1 MLSDAQVRGYLDRLG
16 IAEAPE
22 PTKENLDRLIYA
34 HQTHIPFE
42 TVSVHRAQGVPD
54 LSLPAIYD
62 QVIERRHGAYCFQLN
77 KLFQK
82 LLEALGYNVRPV
94 ICRAVRGR
102 EGRMPINHRGL
113 IVTLDEGRYSADV
126 GFGGPMPAGAL
137 GLFPGVEQ
145 DICGETYI
153 AERSDHAWWKIDRI
167 TKAERDLHD
176 DGLPA
181 RRQTEL
187 ELCTAAVEE
196 IDFDS
201 MNHFFSLPGT
211 LFKDHELV
219 NLRTDGGYKGFRDGV
234 LTLREGGEKT
244 IIELE
249 GPDEVAR
256 ALREHFD
263 LDYDA

>member
-1 MLSDAQVRGYLDRLG
+1 MNGH
-16 IAEAPE
+16 IAKPI
-22 PTKENLDRLIYA
+22 D
-34 HQTHIPFE
+34 
-42 TVSVHRAQGVPD
+42 VP
-54 LSLPAIYD
+54 
-62 QVIERRHGAYCFQLN
+62 
-77 KLFQK
+77 K

-196 IDFDS
+196 IEDIRDIRALAHPYTRRLLEAGEMETES
-201 MNHFFSLPGT
+201 GEAGQ
-211 LFKDHELV
+211 KDE
-219 NLRTDGGYKGFRDGV
+219 GI
-234 LTLREGGEKT
+234 LTEEKREYLAASFREGCVYAGHCPRAERKCF
-244 IIELE
+244 LE
-249 GPDEVAR
+249 RPGLVE
-256 ALREHFD
+256 REAGHRIACHFG
-263 LDYDA
+263 